1 MLKKASEPLY
11 KAPKSIQ
18 ETIEIMAV
26 AENGIFKWQRIDIQS
41 VIVFRILTTP
51 QQQRMNK
58 LEYLRYCKFPLILW
72 IVTSKLQSTIR
83 IRT

>member
-1 MLKKASEPLY
+1 MESL
-11 KAPKSIQ
+11 
-18 ETIEIMAV
+18 
-26 AENGIFKWQRIDIQS
+26 KWQRIDIQS

-58 LEYLRYCKFPLILW
+58 LEYLRDIVSSLILW